1 MLKPSEVS
9 RKDYEQYVPIFYYG
23 LLRVER
29 KNKVARKVE
38 AGIETNKLRSFFKS
52 RDFFTF
58 FFCLF
63 NTQIMEFFF
72 MLRIVYVV
80 TE

>member
-1 MLKPSEVS
+1 M
-9 RKDYEQYVPIFYYG
+9 
-23 LLRVER
+23 ER

-38 AGIETNKLRSFFKS
+38 AGIETNKPRSFLKS

-58 FFCLF
+58 FCLL

-72 MLRIVYVV
+72 YAKNLLCSSGIGRVAGLNDVPENI
-80 TE
+80 